1 MGLAFALATVGVAR
15 ANDVQFSITNTS
27 GVQIAT
33 FELPLNPTP
42 TVEYTGYWFSI
53 LSVPVTVPGA
63 GKTLANLTFLEDGS
77 DGEFVGAG
85 FNFSGP
91 QFYSGPESSPTFLL
105 RSYVLLDLNDV
116 THRITDTVTV
126 KELTADPPPV
136 VVPDPPLPDPPD
148 PPAIA
153 APELSTW
160 AMLLLGFLGLGYVSY
175 RKTRTSVSN

>member
-15 ANDVQFSITNTS
+15 ANDVQFTITNTS

-42 TVEYTGYWFSI
+42 TVEYTGHWFSI
-53 LSVPVTVPGA
+53 LSVPVAVPGA

-77 DGEFVGAG
+77 GGGFVGAG

-105 RSYVLLDLNDV
+105 GSYEFSTSTMLL
-116 THRITDTVTV
+116 TITDNVTV
-126 KELTADPPPV
+126 KELAADPPPV

-148 PPAIA
+148 PPVIA